1 MGGGLEQFSVS
12 PSPLLVLDLIGTWLG
27 LGLGGFGTKGFGTGH
42 DNSQLL
48 SFFVHS
54 LITAALM
61 GVDSI
66 ISLVWLWTVS
76 EKFVKDAANTSD
88 LSGPKIAVT
97 EEIEIPDESGID
109 EAIKSMAGKFGRKK
123 KLIH

>member
-1 MGGGLEQFSVS
+1 
-12 PSPLLVLDLIGTWLG
+12 
-27 LGLGGFGTKGFGTGH
+27 
-42 DNSQLL
+42 
-48 SFFVHS
+48 
-54 LITAALM
+54 M

-66 ISLVWLWTVS
+66 LSLAWLWTVS

-97 EEIEIPDESGID
+97 EEIEIPDETGID

-123 KLIH
+123 KLIY

>member
-1 MGGGLEQFSVS
+1 M
-12 PSPLLVLDLIGTWLG
+12 VLDLIGTWLG
-27 LGLGGFGTKGFGTGH
+27 LVLGGFRTKVLGTGLE
-42 DNSQLL
+42 NFQLL

-54 LITAALM
+54 LIIAALM

-66 ISLVWLWTVS
+66 ISLIRLWTVS
-76 EKFVKDAANTSD
+76 EKFVKDAVNTSD
-88 LSGPKIAVT
+88 LSGPKIEVT